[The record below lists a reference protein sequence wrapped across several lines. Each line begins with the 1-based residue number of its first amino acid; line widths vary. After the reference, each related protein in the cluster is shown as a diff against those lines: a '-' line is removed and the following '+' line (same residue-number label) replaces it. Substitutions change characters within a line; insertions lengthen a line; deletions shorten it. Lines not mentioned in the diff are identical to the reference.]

1 MSIMNGLSDLKHE
14 RQRQSA
20 LWEFLKKELPRI
32 RKTLSA
38 RKKIDFFEVIEKQEN
53 KQNSFIL
60 DYRKIPLGCES
71 FFVVLRKWN
80 SYTPSLPGADRAISR
95 VSQFSVGG
103 GYFLFVQGAEN
114 TLDPGYGLV
123 IDPGYN
129 FIHNFGLAGFC
140 LDDID
145 GILITHAHNDH
156 TNDFESI
163 LSLLFQRNTKFL
175 GKRKPRKI
183 DLFLNVGSFK
193 KFSNYLDLARKDE
206 KNYIGKVTVMSPG
219 QVYKI
224 PKQVGLD
231 SEIDLE
237 ICALYTNHHEIITA
251 DYALGICFKLG
262 DRILLL
268 TGDTGWKDETL
279 LRNHSFLR
287 EHLGD
292 VIDKPIDILVPHLGS
307 IKRAEFDIDKGINY
321 YDTHLGV
328 LGIINSIER
337 WKPELCVVSE
347 FGEELAGLRGALV
360 DELNKTC
367 QELSK
372 KTKCIPGDIGLFLFL
387 DRKATICYLTN
398 KLLDW
403 KKIGYKDIETD
414 DEHSIKYI
422 DSKKLKTTALRTLK
436 RINLGDGLK
445 KFKAAYCDE
454 LFKQFRIRKK
464 LDLQLGLLQDIVDFK
479 ADGDVDPSEVE
490 ENELAIKGR
499 IMAFSCLSGNPE
511 KLFDALANSWACF
524 NVKSVF
530 DSYHL
535 YVPSDLLGFVEKV
548 AILGYG
554 VYLQPEDLTLQGNAK
569 PFVDEFIN
577 KYKQVL
583 GYYEKKQTKELEQA
597 EEELGKIFIEV
608 LKSNT
613 KRDV

>member
-1 MSIMNGLSDLKHE
+1 MNVMSDLSEIRHE

-32 RKTLSA
+32 RKTLSSG
-38 RKKIDFFEVIEKQEN
+38 KKIDLFEAIEKQEN

-80 SYTPSLPGADRAISR
+80 SYTPSLPGTEKILSK

-103 GYFLFVQGAEN
+103 GYFLFAQGAEN

-129 FIHNFGLAGFC
+129 FIHNFGLAGLC

-237 ICALYTNHHEIITA
+237 IYALHTNHHEIITA

-268 TGDTGWKDETL
+268 TGDTGWKDETI
-279 LRNHSFLR
+279 LRNHCFLR
-287 EHLGD
+287 EYLGD
-292 VIDKPIDILVPHLGS
+292 IIDKPIDILVPHLGS
-307 IKRAEFDIDKGINY
+307 IRKTEFDIDKGINY

-328 LGIINSIER
+328 LGIISSIER

-367 QELSK
+367 QEISK
-372 KTKCIPGDIGLFLFL
+372 RTKCIPGDIGLFLFL
-387 DRKATICYLTN
+387 DRKAAVCYLTN
-398 KLLDW
+398 RLLDW
-403 KKIGYKDIETD
+403 KSIGYVDIEAEA
-414 DEHSIKYI
+414 EHSIKYL
-422 DSKKLKTTALRTLK
+422 DSKKLKTTTIRTLK
-436 RINLGDGLK
+436 KINLVDGLK
-445 KFKAAYCDE
+445 KFKAIYCEE
-454 LFKQFRIRKK
+454 LFKQFRIRRK
-464 LDLQLGLLQDIVDFK
+464 LDVQLGLLQEIVGFT
-479 ADGDVDPSEVE
+479 ADGDVDPSEIE
-490 ENELAIKGR
+490 DNELAVKGR
-499 IMAFSCLSGNPE
+499 IMVFSCLGGNPE
-511 KLFDALANSWACF
+511 KLIDALANSWACF
-524 NVKSVF
+524 HVESVL
-530 DSYHL
+530 SNYHL
-535 YVPSDLLGFVEKV
+535 YVPSELSEFVEKV
-548 AILGYG
+548 AMLGYG
-554 VYLQPEDLTLQGNAK
+554 AYLLEEDLALQAEVK
-569 PFVDEFIN
+569 HSVDQFIE

-583 GYYEKKQTKELEQA
+583 NFYGNKQRKELEKA
-597 EEELGKIFIEV
+597 EEELVKIYVEV
-608 LKSNT
+608 LKNRT
-613 KRDV
+613 RRDI